1 MLRSRG
7 GTSRTGSPLSRMS
20 PSDGSSRPAIMR
32 RIVDFPHPDGPSR
45 TMNSPSWT
53 SRLTLF
59 TATVPSGQILVTS
72 LSKTVDTV
80 NLLRGKELCDPSPT
94 TDGDPAYFDEGYRY
108 AAFVGTSHLSTVI
121 NRLHLLR
128 LV

>member
-20 PSDGSSRPAIMR
+20 PSDGSSRPAIIR

-45 TMNSPSWT
+45 TMNSPSLT
-53 SRLTLF
+53 LRLTLF

-72 LSKTVDTV
+72 LIETVDTV
-80 NLLRGKELCDPSPT
+80 NLLRGERLCDAGPS
-94 TDGDPAYFDEGYRY
+94 TDGNPAYFDEEYRC
-108 AAFVGTSHLSTVI
+108 AAIG
-121 NRLHLLR
+121 
-128 LV
+128 